1 MMNYGVAQSRD
12 QQMQLRKSATF
23 KMAIVIAVL
32 AFLGWLT
39 GRLYFDVNT
48 PVWILIAG
56 SLFVLFL
63 YYASVMSDMRKIND
77 ENIGYLLHYG
87 KENQM
92 LVDTINASLERNG
105 CISRFDL
112 KSIQYEIWAHN
123 HDLKSDLEN
132 PNKTADSSGISG
144 WGVYH
149 FNETL
154 ITKIDRILGK

>member
-12 QQMQLRKSATF
+12 QQMQIRKSATF

-123 HDLKSDLEN
+123 HDLKW
-132 PNKTADSSGISG
+132 GISFRL
-144 WGVYH
+144 VRTMAIH
-149 FNETL
+149 ALCDSTKDTDDPPRL
-154 ITKIDRILGK
+154 IEF